1 MTKRVTSRDLRNHTR
16 GVLDAV
22 DAGDTVILTRH
33 GVDVAEI
40 RPLGPRNPVN
50 DFLQRF
56 TGHATTGWT
65 DEYLAGKRDDEAAQM
80 EAALRGSAV

>member
-1 MTKRVTSRDLRNHTR
+1 MATRVTSRELRNDTR

-50 DFLQRF
+50 DFLHRF
-56 TGHATTGWT
+56 AGDADTGWT
-65 DEYLAGKRDDEAAQM
+65 EEYLAGKRADEAAQL
-80 EAALRGSAV
+80 EAESSGSAV